1 MTMSARDDLPAH
13 VADAPE
19 ARQRAWI
26 EAYDSAVHQDGDDER
41 ARRIADEAMASVA
54 DPGAET

>member
-1 MTMSARDDLPAH
+1 MSERDDLPAH

-26 EAYDSAVHQDGDDER
+26 EAYDAAVYQDGDDKR
-41 ARRIADEAMASVA
+41 ARRIADEAMASVPE
-54 DPGAET
+54 PGDET